1 MKQMTINGIPENTF
15 KKTNLYRVS
24 LVKDATIKYGDE
36 TVSSASIAAR
46 IFREAIKKKG
56 QADREHFMVLL
67 LSTKNHVIGLNIVHV
82 GSLSDC
88 SVNPRDVIKA
98 AILGNAAAIVLGHNH
113 PSGVLHPSQE
123 DRTATQRIILAG
135 ALMGVVVHDHAI
147 FDTENDNYLSLRET
161 ETVFFNEQF
170 KKAELMIKKFT
181 S

>member
-1 MKQMTINGIPENTF
+1 MKQMTINGFPENTL

-36 TVSSASIAAR
+36 NVNTSSIAAR
-46 IFREAIKKKG
+46 IFREAIKKRG

-98 AILGNAAAIVLGHNH
+98 AILGNAAAIILGHNH
-113 PSGVLHPSQE
+113 PSGVLHPSKE
-123 DRTATQRIILAG
+123 DRIVTQQIILAG

-147 FDTENDNYLSLRET
+147 FDTESDNYLSLRET
-161 ETVFFNEQF
+161 ETVFFHEQF
-170 KKAELMIKKFT
+170 KKAQRMINNF
-181 S
+181 SI